1 MEYTN
6 NNYNLMARITSE
18 YVEVAILRARP
29 VEFLTLLGRNF
40 GFFFF
45 TKIFIKFT
53 LFLLIGDG
61 IISVCIKIEHA
72 HQLNIIIFL
81 FGRCNI
87 AKLRISRRWNLLIR
101 IFDRYV
107 FNNVHVRFLCKK
119 LEGAKLYHYTFNH
132 VAAADWWWVTKQQW
146 AIAW

>member
-18 YVEVAILRARP
+18 YVEVAILRARA

-87 AKLRISRRWNLLIR
+87 AKLRISRR
-101 IFDRYV
+101 
-107 FNNVHVRFLCKK
+107 
-119 LEGAKLYHYTFNH
+119 
-132 VAAADWWWVTKQQW
+132 
-146 AIAW
+146 